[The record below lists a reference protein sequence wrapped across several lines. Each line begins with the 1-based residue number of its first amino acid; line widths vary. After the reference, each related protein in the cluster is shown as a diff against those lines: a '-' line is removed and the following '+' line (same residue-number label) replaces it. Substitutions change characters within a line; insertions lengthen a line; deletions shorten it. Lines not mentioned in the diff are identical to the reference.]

1 MKLPAFLVTFC
12 LMALYLKV
20 AKALTPLNGTLFQ
33 STFVSDTQD
42 QAFLIEDAQ
51 YLAVTSDPIFTVSC
65 VLDPSQGPLTY
76 ISALSSTTTGDEL
89 QKVIED
95 SLVKDDVFVQGF
107 LNNVL
112 VSASGSDELDDSVI
126 SYLEGQGSNIIYGG
140 GDGPSTCGNSTLPL
154 SGRALTKVL
163 RMYIDTYRKFVTG
176 TYESNGGYK
185 AFTQSEADWG
195 YAMIPVPSRLYSTD
209 DTRPM
214 AGQRVAVKDIYDLEG
229 IQTTA
234 GSRAYAAVNDVA
246 SKTAPAL
253 QQIIDL
259 GGVVVGKQKT
269 AQFAS
274 PQSPWNWNDAFYP
287 RSPRGDTFLSCSGSS
302 SGAGCSI
309 AAYDWLNF
317 AIGTDTGLSM
327 RQPAAFSGT
336 YGNRPSQGMIL
347 MENIITNAFCWNRPT
362 LGSRR
367 LLPRSVPATV
377 TSTQEQQEQAI
388 SPLQSVI
395 VATHDTRL
403 VSFSTCES
411 NTFNADTAGVF
422 CRDPVK
428 WASFAKA
435 WYDPSLHQ
443 DTSLNGLSALSV
455 SDDRTFPKRI
465 LYPVDHLPLQ
475 NPAAETIFQK
485 FLSDASAAL
494 GATVEK
500 VNLTETIEDV
510 TGRPILQLL
519 GDLLVLW
526 THDLITETAQPLL
539 AQYAPAFS
547 PLDEPYRGAFHSLTV
562 DDNVYKAAM
571 TNRTRDAALWHEKAL
586 FSTDTSCSEAIFVY
600 DVGTGGIPTFRSQDL
615 NSDPGSTT
623 PVNPTTPQAGSTVA
637 SYFGDADYTI
647 PIGQVSYFSNVTFQ
661 DEIMPVTVNLVAK
674 RGCDFVLFN
683 LVNDL
688 ADKGILKTV
697 STGQQ
702 AFAS

>member
-1 MKLPAFLVTFC
+1 MKLPAFLVTLC

-51 YLAVTSDPIFTVSC
+51 YLAVTSDPVITVSC

-140 GDGPSTCGNSTLPL
+140 VDGPSTCGNSTLVPCPL
-154 SGRALTKVL
+154 FAITDGDSLYLSKVL
-163 RMYIDTYRKFVTG
+163 RMYIDTYRTFVTG

-234 GSRAYAAVNDVA
+234 GSRAYAAVNGIA

-253 QQIIDL
+253 QQIINL

-309 AAYDWLNF
+309 AAYDWLDF

-347 MENIITNAFCWNRPT
+347 MENIITNAF
-362 LGSRR
+362 
-367 LLPRSVPATV
+367 
-377 TSTQEQQEQAI
+377 
-388 SPLQSVI
+388 
-395 VATHDTRL
+395 
-403 VSFSTCES
+403 
-411 NTFNADTAGVF
+411 NADTAGVF

-435 WYDPSLHQ
+435 WYDPLLHQ
-443 DTSLNGLSALSV
+443 DTSLNGLPALSV

-475 NPAAETIFQK
+475 NPAAETILQK

-539 AQYAPAFS
+539 AQYAPAFP

-661 DEIMPVTVNLVAK
+661 DEIMPITVNLVAK